1 MRDYA
6 TVLHN
11 VTRDRPRRYHQI
23 SRPHPITHGDL
34 EEDNADQDS
43 GRTKAAF
50 IRIRQQTISGQAE
63 RNKKTAKFSLPVNR
77 INGCG
82 LLDHKPLRIPGLDHA
97 S

>member
-11 VTRDRPRRYHQI
+11 VTRDRRRRYHQI

-34 EEDNADQDS
+34 EEDTADQDS

-63 RNKKTAKFSLPVNR
+63 RSKKKLNLPSLSIGSTAAAYWI
-77 INGCG
+77 IN
-82 LLDHKPLRIPGLDHA
+82 P
-97 S
+97 